1 MQNLW
6 KGQKVSEKVF
16 GRVLISSIC
25 GIFLCLACLVSATW
39 AWYVVGIENPDNTI
53 EIATVTAHVT
63 VDDGSI
69 LAGEDGAYAL
79 PMGAHILQVKP
90 DNQNAAAYVVMSV
103 NGTPTCC
110 FAFASGQNAPA
121 TMQVTVY
128 EAEAKLSF
136 QSQWTHPEVAPAG
149 PELTIG
155 TAPAATEDQED
166 SDAQPPAEVEN
177 TEDSTPPADS
187 GASEGSN
194 IPESSDTPD
203 ANEEPETGADSEID
217 DVPEAG
223 TDLQPES
230 DQ

>member
-121 TMQVTVY
+121 TMEVTVY

-136 QSQWTHPEVAPAG
+136 QSQWTQPEVAPAG

-166 SDAQPPAEVEN
+166 SDAQPPA
-177 TEDSTPPADS
+177 DS
-187 GASEGSN
+187 GASGGSN

-203 ANEEPETGADSEID
+203 ANKEPETGADSEID